1 MPLFDGSNLP
11 YWILLGLGVLLFIF
25 IIVFGG
31 GDDDVEFD
39 ADVDSDVDTDIGHA
53 LNLDTDADASEF
65 NVLQSLGWFGVG
77 KAPLLILLAID
88 FSLWGVIGWMI
99 NVAVGGAVGSLLGR
113 LAGGIILVGSFV
125 ISLALG
131 GQIAKPIGKMF
142 ASFGEDS
149 SGDRLVGCIGIV
161 STSQIPAVS
170 TGKIGQVDVL
180 DVAHNRVTVNAML
193 PEWARTL
200 PQRGEKVLVIERSGS
215 GYLVLVKDSPDQT
228 AWFNQPNRLNDSP

>member
-11 YWILLGLGVLLFIF
+11 YWILLGLGVLLFVF

-31 GDDDVEFD
+31 GDDDAEFD
-39 ADVDSDVDTDIGHA
+39 ADVDSDVANDIGHS

-65 NVLQSLGWFGVG
+65 SVLQALGWFGVG

-88 FSLWGVIGWMI
+88 FSLWGAIGWMI
-99 NVAVGGAVGSLLGR
+99 NVAVGGAVGSLLGG
-113 LAGGIILVGSFV
+113 LAGGMILMGSFAV
-125 ISLALG
+125 SLALG
-131 GQIAKPIGKMF
+131 GQIAKPIGKIF

-180 DVAHNRVTVNAML
+180 DAAHNRVTVNAML

-215 GYLVLVKDSPDQT
+215 GYLVVVKDSPDHA
-228 AWFNQPNRLNDSP
+228 AWFNQANRLSDSH